1 MFEGYTGIP
10 VGQEQ
15 WMNDLIWGIVFL
27 LFISFSFIFY
37 YYSPVFLRTLKDIV
51 QVKHRQSLFEV
62 GQGSKGDERVFHAF
76 MTFQTLLL
84 STLFLFIWYKKA
96 EGATEFDSVKTALY
110 AGSLFLLLLLY
121 YYFKRGIYALLGW
134 TFFEKESYRLWQVG
148 YQASLDLLGVLFY
161 IPLLWILFIDTDP
174 IYPFGLFSAFYL
186 LSRCVIIYKTI
197 RIFQIKKGDYLF
209 LFLYLCAQEIAPLFL
224 FINGAVLLY
233 NFIALSTLWR

>member
-10 VGQEQ
+10 IGQEQ

-37 YYSPVFLRTLKDIV
+37 RYSPVFLRTLKDIV

-76 MTFQTLLL
+76 MTFQALLL
-84 STLFLFIWYKKA
+84 STLFLLIWCGKEEWMPDHSPA
-96 EGATEFDSVKTALY
+96 KTLFY
-110 AGSLFLLLLLY
+110 SGCLFLLSILY
-121 YYFKRGIYALLGW
+121 YFFKRGVYALIGW

-148 YQASLDLLGVLFY
+148 YQASVDLLGVLFY

-174 IYPFGLFSAFYL
+174 IYPFCLYSAFYL

-197 RIFQIKKGDYLF
+197 RIFQIKKGDYLY

-224 FINGAVLLY
+224 FTNGAILLY
-233 NFIALSTLWR
+233 NFIELSALWR